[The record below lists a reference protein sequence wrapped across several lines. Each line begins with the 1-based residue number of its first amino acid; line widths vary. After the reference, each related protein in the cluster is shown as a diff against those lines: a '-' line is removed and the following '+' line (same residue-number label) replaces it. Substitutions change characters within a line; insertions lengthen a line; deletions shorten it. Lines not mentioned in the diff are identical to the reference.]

1 MSAPFVAP
9 TRPSRPAAPAAAAAP
24 AGLAPGAAAPAGLA
38 PGAPAAPAAGTR
50 AEATAA
56 AATACAPGPAAAASG
71 ATPMRLTPRGRRLAR
86 LGKVAKIVGAPLLVA
101 ALVTAGSP
109 GWGLYTIRSGDTL
122 SEIAARYDTTVA
134 RLVKVNRLPGNGN
147 LIYAGESIKVPGA
160 SGGSGSGGGRSH
172 LVVRGDTLSG
182 IAARYGVS
190 QTALASANGIGR
202 DNVVLLGATLRIPGG
217 GRSSG
222 GSTASGSTASSSNTF
237 AGRTYSDSVV
247 NAAAANR
254 DRLAGRNVPSRER
267 MRDII
272 AAKAR
277 ANGVDPALALAV
289 SYQESGWNQGVV
301 SVANAVGAMQVI
313 PTTTDW
319 ISGVVG
325 RRLDPLKAEDN
336 ATTGVVLLK
345 ILTQAASNER
355 QAVAAYYQGLKSV
368 RENGMYS
375 DTKRYVANVMALKR
389 QFG

>member
-1 MSAPFVAP
+1 MV
-9 TRPSRPAAPAAAAAP
+9 
-24 AGLAPGAAAPAGLA
+24 
-38 PGAPAAPAAGTR
+38 GT
-50 AEATAA
+50 
-56 AATACAPGPAAAASG
+56 
-71 ATPMRLTPRGRRLAR
+71 
-86 LGKVAKIVGAPLLVA
+86 PLLVA
-101 ALVTAGSP
+101 GLVTAGSP

-122 SEIAARYDTTVA
+122 SDIAARYDTTVA

-147 LIYAGESIKVPGA
+147 LIYAGETLKVPGA
-160 SGGSGSGGGRSH
+160 GGSSSSGGGRSH

-190 QTALASANGIGR
+190 QQALARANGIGR

-217 GRSSG
+217 GSG
-222 GSTASGSTASSSNTF
+222 GTSSPSSSNTF

-254 DRLAGRNVPSRER
+254 ARLARRDVPSRER

-272 AAKAR
+272 AATAR

-325 RRLDPLKAEDN
+325 RRLNPLERRVTTPPPAWSCSRSSPRRRAASGRPWP
-336 ATTGVVLLK
+336 ATTRGSGACGR
-345 ILTQAASNER
+345 TACTPTPAATWR
-355 QAVAAYYQGLKSV
+355 
-368 RENGMYS
+368 
-375 DTKRYVANVMALKR
+375 T
-389 QFG
+389 

>member
-1 MSAPFVAP
+1 MSELLVAQVQP
-9 TRPSRPAAPAAAAAP
+9 VQPHQPHQPDQPDQPRRADRADR
-24 AGLAPGAAAPAGLA
+24 
-38 PGAPAAPAAGTR
+38 TR
-50 AEATAA
+50 A
-56 AATACAPGPAAAASG
+56 
-71 ATPMRLTPRGRRLAR
+71 RLTPRGRRLVR
-86 LGKVAKIVGAPLLVA
+86 LAKVVGTPLLVA
-101 ALVTAGSP
+101 GLVTAGSP

-122 SEIAARYDTTVA
+122 SDIADRYDTTVA

-147 LIYAGESIKVPGA
+147 LIYAGETLKVPGA
-160 SGGSGSGGGRSH
+160 GGASSSSGGRSH

-182 IAARYGVS
+182 IAVRYGVS
-190 QTALASANGIGR
+190 QQALASANGIGR
-202 DNVVLLGATLRIPGG
+202 DNVVMLGATLRIPGG
-217 GRSSG
+217 GTSK
-222 GSTASGSTASSSNTF
+222 ANSSNTF

-247 NAAAANR
+247 DAASANR
-254 DRLAGRNVPSRER
+254 NRLARRNVPSREQ

-272 AAKAR
+272 AATAR

-325 RRLDPLKAEDN
+325 RRLNPLNARDN

-345 ILTQAASNER
+345 ILTQAASSDR
-355 QAVAAYYQGLKSV
+355 QAVAGYYQGLKSV

-375 DTKRYVANVMALKR
+375 DTKRYVANVMALR
-389 QFG
+389 ARWS